1 MDNNDIGR
9 GFDRIVA
16 ENSNYYLLAYYPS
29 HPRDGKFH
37 AIDVRVKRSGVK
49 VRARRG
55 YTAPKGDAPAAPV
68 TTAARA
74 SSPTLEA
81 LNSPIPL
88 SDLRMRV
95 VATPFRAAAQA
106 SVVVGIE
113 LVGGNL
119 PLDAG
124 GPVEISY
131 LAVDA
136 KGDEHGLRT
145 DRLTMNFEAAMRT
158 RAEQSGVRVLKR
170 MDLPPGRY
178 RLHVAAH
185 DPGQQPVRVAHP
197 RLRGTRVREDEL
209 RRERRRPHIQVR
221 RGDGHGA
228 YGRTDSEHAA
238 RAAERHTDLPSR
250 RRDLRIRRGVRRR
263 RGAAASG

>member
-1 MDNNDIGR
+1 M
-9 GFDRIVA
+9 
-16 ENSNYYLLAYYPS
+16 AYYPS
-29 HPRDGKFH
+29 HLRDGKFH
-37 AIDVRVKRSGVK
+37 TIDVRVKRNGVK

-55 YTAPKGDAPAAPV
+55 YTAPKGDAPAARV

-88 SDLRMRV
+88 TDLRMRV
-95 VATPFRAAAQA
+95 VAMPFRAAAQA

-113 LVGGNL
+113 LAGDDL

-124 GPVEISY
+124 GAVEISY

-145 DRLTMNFEAAMRT
+145 DRLSMNFEAGMRT
-158 RAEQSGVRVLKR
+158 RAEQSGVRVLKG

-185 DPGQQPVRVAHP
+185 DAVSNRSGSLIHDLEVPEFGKTNFAVSGVALISKSGAAMITAYADEQIRSMCQGRRAPHGP
-197 RLRGTRVREDEL
+197 SLETTRSPYSPRCTTTARQRRIRLR
-209 RRERRRPHIQVR
+209 
-221 RGDGHGA
+221 
-228 YGRTDSEHAA
+228 S
-238 RAAERHTDLPSR
+238 
-250 RRDLRIRRGVRRR
+250 
-263 RGAAASG
+263 